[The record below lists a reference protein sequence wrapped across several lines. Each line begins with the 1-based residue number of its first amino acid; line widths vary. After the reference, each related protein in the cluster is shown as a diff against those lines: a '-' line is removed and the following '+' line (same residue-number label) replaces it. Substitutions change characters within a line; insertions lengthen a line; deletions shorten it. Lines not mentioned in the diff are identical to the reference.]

1 MKVEFK
7 HNHLGDILYI
17 MKKDFQFSQVLD
29 KEFESLYLAV
39 NAYYS
44 MHSISFILDVE
55 NHNLI
60 CNNIRSA
67 DKLIFAVGNT
77 EDGNQYPEIYI
88 LSDEKYI
95 MIYSGKRGKNHD

>member
-29 KEFESLYLAV
+29 KEFESLFLSFY
-39 NAYYS
+39 AYYS
-44 MHSISFILDVE
+44 MHSISFALDVE
-55 NHNLI
+55 THNLI
-60 CNNIRSA
+60 CDNIRSG
-67 DKLIFAVGNT
+67 DKLIFAVGST

-88 LSDEKYI
+88 LSDVNYI
-95 MIYSGKRGKNHD
+95 MIYSEKRGKNHD